1 MTNRGLNFTGT
12 RKLPVILQN
21 EAAECGLACLA
32 MVSVYHGHQL
42 DLASL
47 RQQHGVSLKGVTL
60 ADLMKTGAVL
70 GFTPR
75 PLSLDMEHLPQLR
88 LPAILHW
95 DMNHFVVLK
104 KVSGKKI
111 TIHDPAKGEKTLSP
125 EVFSKHFTGV
135 ALELTPVADFKP
147 QTGQRQ
153 QLRLRD
159 LWRGL
164 TGLGKS
170 FSYILLVSLAL
181 QGFALLSPLFMQLVV
196 DEVLLGRDMNL
207 LTVLGIGFLL
217 LVFIR
222 VTTEALR
229 SGMVLWVGTHL
240 NVHMMSR
247 LFHKLLRLPMDFF
260 EKRHVG
266 DIVSRFDSV
275 QQIQRT
281 LTTGFIEAIVDG
293 LMVIPLLVMM
303 FIYSWK
309 LGCIAIGAVVLYLG
323 LRLLLYRPLRA
334 ATEEQ
339 IVCEAKRQSNFLES
353 VRGTQSIKLFNREVQ
368 REGTWQNLLIDGVNA
383 SLRVSRLQI
392 GYQVA
397 NTLLFGI
404 ETVAVIWVG
413 ALAIMDGAFSVG
425 MLFAFMAWKRNF
437 SEKSIRLV
445 ERIIEYRMLGLHA
458 ERVADVALMEAED
471 KGANAPSLTAS
482 SNGELRVSNLAFRYA
497 ANEDDILK
505 NINLTFKS
513 CESVAITGP
522 SGCGKTTLIKLM
534 TGLLRPTAGKIYV
547 DGQELY
553 QHGLEIYRDRIGV
566 VMQDDQ
572 LFSGSIAENI
582 SFFDARHDQK
592 LVEECAQ
599 TAAIHDDILAM
610 TMGYQTLIGDM
621 GSVLSGG
628 QKQRVLLARALY
640 KKPDILFLD
649 EATSHLDV
657 AKESWVNNAIAE
669 LAITRIIVAHRP
681 ETIQS
686 ADRVIELAPVV
697 NAEQERKRA

>member
-1 MTNRGLNFTGT
+1 MTTGGLNFTGT
-12 RKLPVILQN
+12 RRLPVILQN
-21 EAAECGLACLA
+21 EAAECGLACLT

-42 DLASL
+42 DLATL
-47 RQQHGVSLKGVTL
+47 RRQHGVSLKGVTL
-60 ADLMKTGAVL
+60 ADLMKTGAAL

-111 TIHDPAKGEKTLSP
+111 TIHDPAKGEQTLSP
-125 EVFSKHFTGV
+125 ETFSKHFTGV

-217 LVFIR
+217 LVLIR

-293 LMVIPLLVMM
+293 LVMVPLLVMM
-303 FIYSWK
+303 FIYSIK
-309 LGCIAIGAVVLYLG
+309 LALIAIGAVVLYLG

-368 REGTWQNLLIDGVNA
+368 REGRWQNLLIDGVNA

-392 GYQVA
+392 GYQFA
-397 NTLLFGI
+397 NTLLFGV

-437 SEKSIRLV
+437 SDKSIRLV

-482 SNGELRVSNLAFRYA
+482 SKGELRVSNLAFRYA
-497 ANEDDILK
+497 ANEDDVLK
-505 NINLTFKS
+505 DINLAFKPG
-513 CESVAITGP
+513 ESVAITGP

-534 TGLLRPTAGKIYV
+534 TGLLRPTAGKIHV

-553 QHGLEIYRDRIGV
+553 QHGLEAYRDRIGV

-582 SFFDARHDQK
+582 SFFDTRHDQRHA
-592 LVEECAQ
+592 EQCAK
-599 TAAIHDDILAM
+599 TAAIHEDILAM
-610 TMGYQTLIGDM
+610 PMGYQTLIGDM
-621 GSVLSGG
+621 GTVLSGG

-657 AKESWVNNAIAE
+657 AKENWVNESIAQ
-669 LAITRIIVAHRP
+669 LNITRIIVAHRP
-681 ETIQS
+681 ETIKS
-686 ADRVIELAPVV
+686 ADRVIELEPTVV
-697 NAEQERKRA
+697 DDHERKRA